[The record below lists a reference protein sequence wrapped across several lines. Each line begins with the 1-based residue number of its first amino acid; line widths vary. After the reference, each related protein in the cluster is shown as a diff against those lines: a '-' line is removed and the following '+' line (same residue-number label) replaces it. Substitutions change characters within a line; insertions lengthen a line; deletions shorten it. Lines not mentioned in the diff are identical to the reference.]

1 MTALGP
7 HAFFIIGSY
16 LATFAVIA
24 ALTIGIMADN
34 RARKRELARLD
45 HTPEVKYR
53 RAWTMAEQAGRV
65 FCSTLPSGKVW
76 SWSAGHQVTWDH
88 SFPTGWHHIAAIRTS
103 DRLRLFIDGKPVA
116 EAKDPASWIRDPRNR
131 TRLCRWKRNMFRACR

>member
-45 HTPEVKYR
+45 HR
-53 RAWTMAEQAGRV
+53 QHGA
-65 FCSTLPSGKVW
+65 
-76 SWSAGHQVTWDH
+76 
-88 SFPTGWHHIAAIRTS
+88 
-103 DRLRLFIDGKPVA
+103 DRP
-116 EAKDPASWIRDPRNR
+116 
-131 TRLCRWKRNMFRACR
+131 

>member
-24 ALTIGIMADN
+24 ALTIWIIADN

-45 HTPEVKYR
+45 HRQYG
-53 RAWTMAEQAGRV
+53 AER
-65 FCSTLPSGKVW
+65 P
-76 SWSAGHQVTWDH
+76 
-88 SFPTGWHHIAAIRTS
+88 
-103 DRLRLFIDGKPVA
+103 
-116 EAKDPASWIRDPRNR
+116 
-131 TRLCRWKRNMFRACR
+131 